1 MARDNLK
8 DERLQILEMLKNGTI
23 DAKEAEE
30 LLTALGHEE
39 VPATV
44 FTPKKGP
51 FKLLKIL
58 VNSEDGDVVN
68 IKIPVEFAKLLK
80 NGKFNTQFDDA
91 DIDIDA
97 IIDMVS
103 QGMDGELVDIQSA
116 DGTTVK
122 IVVE

>member
-8 DERLQILEMLKNGTI
+8 EERLKILEMLKAGTI

-30 LLTALGHEE
+30 LLSALGHEE
-39 VPATV
+39 ATATV
-44 FTPKKGP
+44 FQPKKGP
-51 FKLLKIL
+51 FKLLKIF
-58 VNSEDGDVVN
+58 VNSDDGDKIN

-80 NGKFNTQFDDA
+80 NGKFNTQFDGA

-97 IIDMVS
+97 IIEMVS
-103 QGMDGELVDIQSA
+103 QGMDGELVDVEAA